1 VILFKQYFEAKKYLC
16 MQPSP
21 IKKSAV
27 KLRKKGYSYGII
39 SAKLNLSKSTLSDWL
54 GGIQFKPNRIVL
66 KRIKLAQL
74 KSAVYKNNQKLASM
88 ARAKKIAGREI
99 GKLTKRDLWLLG
111 IGLYLGEGTKT
122 NENTRF
128 VNSNPE
134 TIKIMIKWFR
144 KICHLKNENILPRI
158 YLYPDNNIQ
167 DALTY

>member
-1 VILFKQYFEAKKYLC
+1 MILFKQYFEAKKYLC

-111 IGLYLGEGTKT
+111 IGLYLG
-122 NENTRF
+122 
-128 VNSNPE
+128 
-134 TIKIMIKWFR
+134 
-144 KICHLKNENILPRI
+144 
-158 YLYPDNNIQ
+158 
-167 DALTY
+167 